1 MYVDSHWIARDYFG
15 LSYSSTVEYSRRS
28 FLTLAAAGAL
38 NAQDQAVFSTDV
50 KVVSL
55 LATVRNKQG
64 AIVRDL
70 TKDDFSV
77 LENGRPQTIKY
88 FSQDT
93 DLPLTI
99 GLMVDTSTSQTKVI
113 EGERGASF
121 RFIDHILRE
130 NKDKIF
136 IVQFDM
142 AVSVRQPLTDSRP
155 KLENALSL
163 VDIPTEKQLRA
174 GGWAPGT
181 ILYDAVVQASND
193 ILKKQQGRKAMI
205 LLTDGVDTGSDHS
218 LSDAIEAAQKADS
231 LIYSIYFSA
240 EGPTGRPV
248 LKRMS
253 QETGGSFFEMSK
265 KQTFEQIFDQI
276 QEELRSQ
283 YSIGFVSD
291 TPVRIS
297 EFRKLQVS
305 LNQKGLSVQTRERYW
320 AQR

>member
-1 MYVDSHWIARDYFG
+1 M
-15 LSYSSTVEYSRRS
+15 TSRRA
-28 FLTLAAAGAL
+28 FLSVAAAAAL
-38 NAQDQAVFSTDV
+38 AKAQDDAIFKSDV
-50 KVVSL
+50 KVVSV

-70 TKDDFSV
+70 SKDDFTI

-88 FSQDT
+88 FSRDT
-93 DLPLTI
+93 ELPLTI

-113 EGERGASF
+113 EAERGASF

-130 NKDKIF
+130 GKDKIF
-136 IVQFDM
+136 ILQFDM
-142 AVSVRQPLTDSRP
+142 SVSMRQPLTDSRP
-155 KLENALSL
+155 KLEEALSL

-181 ILYDAVVQASND
+181 ILYDAVVQAA
-193 ILKKQQGRKAMI
+193 KETMQKQQGRKAMI

-218 LSDAIEAAQKADS
+218 VNDAIEAAQRADS

-240 EGPTGRPV
+240 EGPSGRPI

-253 QETGGSFFEMSK
+253 QETGGSFFEVK
-265 KQTFEQIFDQI
+265 KQNFEQVFDLI
-276 QEELRSQ
+276 QDELRSQ
-283 YSIGFVSD
+283 YSLGYISD
-291 TPVRIS
+291 VPVRIS
-297 EFRKLQVS
+297 EFRKLQVG
-305 LNQKGLSVQTRERYW
+305 LNQKALLIQSRGRYW

>member
-1 MYVDSHWIARDYFG
+1 MV
-15 LSYSSTVEYSRRS
+15 TRRTFVS
-28 FLTLAAAGAL
+28 LAAASL
-38 NAQDQAVFSTDV
+38 RAQDITFTSDV
-50 KVVSL
+50 KVVSI

-64 AIVRDL
+64 AIVHDL
-70 TKDDFSV
+70 TKDDFTV

-88 FSQDT
+88 FSRDT

-99 GLMVDTSTSQTKVI
+99 GLMVDTSTSQIKVI
-113 EGERGASF
+113 EGERSASF

-142 AVSVRQPLTDSRP
+142 AVMMKQALTDSRV
-155 KLENALSL
+155 KLEEALTL

-181 ILYDAVVQASND
+181 ILYDAVVQAAKD
-193 ILKKQQGRKAMI
+193 TMQKQQGRKAMI
-205 LLTDGVDTGSDHS
+205 LMTDGVDTGSDHS
-218 LSDAIEAAQKADS
+218 INDAIEAAQRADS
-231 LIYSIYFSA
+231 LIYAIYFSA
-240 EGPTGRPV
+240 EGPTGRPL

-253 QETGGSFFEMSK
+253 QETGGGFYEMSK

-276 QEELRSQ
+276 QDELRSQ
-283 YSIGFVSD
+283 FSIGYVSD
-291 TPVRIS
+291 TPIRIS

-305 LNQKGLSVQTRERYW
+305 VNQKGLSVQSRDRYW

>member
-1 MYVDSHWIARDYFG
+1 LIV
-15 LSYSSTVEYSRRS
+15 VSRRI
-28 FLTLAAAGAL
+28 FLSLAAAPL
-38 NAQDQAVFSTDV
+38 LKAQDPKAQDPIFSTDV

-64 AIVRDL
+64 AIIHDL
-70 TKDDFSV
+70 TKDDFTV

-88 FSQDT
+88 FSRDT
-93 DLPLTI
+93 
-99 GLMVDTSTSQTKVI
+99 VDTSVSQIKVI

-136 IVQFDM
+136 VQQFDM
-142 AVSVRQPLTDSRP
+142 AVMMKQALTDSRP
-155 KLENALSL
+155 KLEEALSL
-163 VDIPTEKQLRA
+163 VDIPTDKQLRA

-181 ILYDAVVQASND
+181 ILYDAVVQAS
-193 ILKKQQGRKAMI
+193 KETMQKQQGRKAMI
-205 LLTDGVDTGSDHS
+205 LMTDGVDTGSDHT
-218 LSDAIEAAQKADS
+218 LSDAIEAAQRADS
-231 LIYSIYFSA
+231 LVYSIYFSA

-253 QETGGSFFEMSK
+253 QETGGGFFEMSK

-276 QEELRSQ
+276 QDELRGQ
-283 YSIGFVSD
+283 FNIGYVSD
-291 TPVRIS
+291 APVRIS
-297 EFRKLQVS
+297 EFRKLQLTV
-305 LNQKGLSVQTRERYW
+305 NQKGLTVQSRDRYW

>member
-1 MYVDSHWIARDYFG
+1 LIV
-15 LSYSSTVEYSRRS
+15 VSRRI
-28 FLTLAAAGAL
+28 FLSLAAAPL
-38 NAQDQAVFSTDV
+38 LKAQDPIFSTDV

-64 AIVRDL
+64 AIIHDL
-70 TKDDFSV
+70 GKDDFTV
-77 LENGRPQTIKY
+77 LENGRPQVIKY
-88 FSQDT
+88 FSRDT
-93 DLPLTI
+93 GLPLTI
-99 GLMVDTSTSQTKVI
+99 GLMVDTSVSQIKVV

-136 IVQFDM
+136 IQQFDM
-142 AVSVRQPLTDSRP
+142 AVMMKQPLTDSRS
-155 KLENALSL
+155 KLEEALSL
-163 VDIPTEKQLRA
+163 VDIPTDKQLRA

-181 ILYDAVVQASND
+181 ILYDAVVQAS
-193 ILKKQQGRKAMI
+193 KETMQKQQGRKAMI
-205 LLTDGVDTGSDHS
+205 LMTDGVDTGSDHS
-218 LSDAIEAAQKADS
+218 LSDAIEAAQRADS

-253 QETGGSFFEMSK
+253 QETGGGFFEMSK

-276 QEELRSQ
+276 QDELRGQ
-283 YSIGFVSD
+283 FNIGYVSD

-297 EFRKLQVS
+297 EFRKLQLTV
-305 LNQKGLSVQTRERYW
+305 NQKGLTVQSRDRYW

>member
-1 MYVDSHWIARDYFG
+1 V
-15 LSYSSTVEYSRRS
+15 TSRRA
-28 FLTLAAAGAL
+28 FLSLAAASAL
-38 NAQDQAVFSTDV
+38 RNPVNAQDDAIFKSDV
-50 KVVSL
+50 KVVNIL
-55 LATVRNKQG
+55 TTVRNKQG

-70 TKDDFSV
+70 SKDDFTI
-77 LENGRPQTIKY
+77 LENGRPQTVKY
-88 FSQDT
+88 FSRDT

-99 GLMVDTSTSQTKVI
+99 GLMVDTSISQTKVI
-113 EGERGASF
+113 EAERGASF

-136 IVQFDM
+136 ILQFDM
-142 AVSVRQPLTDSRP
+142 SIAMRQALTDSRP
-155 KLENALSL
+155 KLEESLSL
-163 VDIPTEKQLRA
+163 VDIPTDRQLRA

-181 ILYDAVVQASND
+181 ILYDAVVQASKD
-193 ILKKQQGRKAMI
+193 TMQKQQGRKAMI

-218 LSDAIEAAQKADS
+218 VNDAIEAAQRADS

-240 EGPTGRPV
+240 EGPTGRSI

-253 QETGGSFFEMSK
+253 QETGGSFFEVSK

-276 QEELRSQ
+276 QDELRGQ
-283 YSIGFVSD
+283 YSIAYVSD
-291 TPVRIS
+291 VPVRIS

-305 LNQKGLSVQTRERYW
+305 LNQKGLTVQARDRYW

>member
-1 MYVDSHWIARDYFG
+1 MTH
-15 LSYSSTVEYSRRS
+15 SRRT
-28 FLTLAAAGAL
+28 FLSLAALPAL
-38 NAQDQAVFSTDV
+38 QAQDTATFSTEI

-64 AIVRDL
+64 GIVRDL
-70 TKDDFSV
+70 TKDDFTV
-77 LENGRPQTIKY
+77 LENGRPQKIQY
-88 FSQDT
+88 FSRDT

-99 GLMVDTSTSQTKVI
+99 GLMVDTSTSQTTVI
-113 EGERGASF
+113 ERERGASF

-142 AVSVRQPLTDSRP
+142 AVSVRQPLTDSRV
-155 KLENALSL
+155 KLEEALSL

-181 ILYDAVVQASND
+181 ILYDAVTQASKD
-193 ILKKQQGRKAMI
+193 ILMKPTGRKAMI

-218 LSDAIEAAQKADS
+218 LSDAIDAAQKADS
-231 LIYSIYFSA
+231 LIYSIYFTA
-240 EGPTGRPV
+240 EGPSGRPV

-265 KQTFEQIFDQI
+265 NQTFEQIFDQI
-276 QEELRSQ
+276 QDELRSQ
-283 YSIGFVSD
+283 YSLGFISD
-291 TPVRIS
+291 SPVRIS
-297 EFRKLQVS
+297 EFRKLQVL
-305 LNQKGLSVQTRERYW
+305 LNRKGLSVQTRERYW
-320 AQR
+320 AKR

>member
-1 MYVDSHWIARDYFG
+1 VVTRRTF
-15 LSYSSTVEYSRRS
+15 LS
-28 FLTLAAAGAL
+28 LAAAPAL
-38 NAQDQAVFSTDV
+38 TAQDPIFTSDV
-50 KVVSL
+50 KVVSI

-64 AIVRDL
+64 GIVRDL
-70 TKDDFSV
+70 SKDDFTV

-88 FSQDT
+88 FSRET

-99 GLMVDTSTSQTKVI
+99 GLMVDTSTSQIKVI
-113 EGERGASF
+113 QAERGASF
-121 RFIDHILRE
+121 RFIDDILRE

-136 IVQFDM
+136 IMQFDM
-142 AVSVRQPLTDSRP
+142 SVSMKQPLTDSRP
-155 KLENALSL
+155 KLEEALSL
-163 VDIPTEKQLRA
+163 VDIPTEKELRA

-193 ILKKQQGRKAMI
+193 TMQKQQGRKAMI

-218 LSDAIEAAQKADS
+218 LGDAIEAAERADS

-276 QEELRSQ
+276 QKELRGQ
-283 YSIGFVSD
+283 FSIGYVSD

-297 EFRKLQVS
+297 EFRKLEVS
-305 LNQKGLSVQTRERYW
+305 VNQKGLSVQSRDRYW

>member
-1 MYVDSHWIARDYFG
+1 MV
-15 LSYSSTVEYSRRS
+15 SRRI
-28 FLTLAAAGAL
+28 FLSLAAAPIL
-38 NAQDQAVFSTDV
+38 KAQDPVFSTDV

-64 AIVRDL
+64 AIIHDL
-70 TKDDFSV
+70 TKDDFTV

-88 FSQDT
+88 FSRDT

-99 GLMVDTSTSQTKVI
+99 GLMVDTSTSQIKVI
-113 EGERGASF
+113 EAERGAAF

-136 IVQFDM
+136 IQQFDM
-142 AVSVRQPLTDSRP
+142 AVMMKQSLTDSRP
-155 KLENALSL
+155 KLEDALSL
-163 VDIPTEKQLRA
+163 VDIPTDKQLRA

-181 ILYDAVVQASND
+181 ILYDAVVQAAKETM
-193 ILKKQQGRKAMI
+193 LKQQGRKAMI
-205 LLTDGVDTGSDHS
+205 LMTDGVDTGSDHS
-218 LSDAIEAAQKADS
+218 LSDAIEAAQRADS

-253 QETGGSFFEMSK
+253 QETGGNFFEMSK

-276 QEELRSQ
+276 QDELRGQ
-283 YSIGFVSD
+283 FNIGYVSD

-297 EFRKLQVS
+297 EFRKLQLSV
-305 LNQKGLSVQTRERYW
+305 NQKGLTVQCRDRYW

>member
-1 MYVDSHWIARDYFG
+1 VVTRRTL
-15 LSYSSTVEYSRRS
+15 LS
-28 FLTLAAAGAL
+28 LAAAPL
-38 NAQDQAVFSTDV
+38 LRAQDPVFSTDV
-50 KVVSL
+50 KVVSI

-64 AIVRDL
+64 AIVHDL
-70 TKDDFSV
+70 TKDDFTV

-88 FSQDT
+88 FSRDT

-99 GLMVDTSTSQTKVI
+99 GLMVDTSTSQIKVI
-113 EGERGASF
+113 EAERGASF

-136 IVQFDM
+136 ILQFDM
-142 AVSVRQPLTDSRP
+142 AVIMKQQLTDSRP
-155 KLENALSL
+155 KLEEALSL

-181 ILYDAVVQASND
+181 ILYDAVVQAS
-193 ILKKQQGRKAMI
+193 KETMQKQQGRKAMI

-218 LSDAIEAAQKADS
+218 VNDAIEAAQRADS
-231 LIYSIYFSA
+231 IIYSIYFSA
-240 EGPTGRPV
+240 EGPTGRQI

-253 QETGGSFFEMSK
+253 QETGGGFFEMSK
-265 KQTFEQIFDQI
+265 KSNFEEIFSQIED
-276 QEELRSQ
+276 ELRGQ
-283 YSIGFVSD
+283 FNIGYVSD

-305 LNQKGLSVQTRERYW
+305 VNQKGLSVQCRDRYW

>member
-1 MYVDSHWIARDYFG
+1 
-15 LSYSSTVEYSRRS
+15 
-28 FLTLAAAGAL
+28 
-38 NAQDQAVFSTDV
+38 
-50 KVVSL
+50 
-55 LATVRNKQG
+55 
-64 AIVRDL
+64 
-70 TKDDFSV
+70 
-77 LENGRPQTIKY
+77 
-88 FSQDT
+88 
-93 DLPLTI
+93 
-99 GLMVDTSTSQTKVI
+99 MVDTSTSQIKVI

-136 IVQFDM
+136 ILQFDM
-142 AVSVRQPLTDSRP
+142 AVMMKQPLTDSRP
-155 KLENALSL
+155 KLEEALSL

-181 ILYDAVVQASND
+181 ILYDAVVQASKD
-193 ILKKQQGRKAMI
+193 TMQKQQGRKAMI

-218 LSDAIEAAQKADS
+218 LNDAIEAAQRADS

-253 QETGGSFFEMSK
+253 QETGGNFFEMSK

-276 QEELRSQ
+276 QDELRGQ
-283 YSIGFVSD
+283 FNIGYVSD

-297 EFRKLQVS
+297 EFRKLQVMV
-305 LNQKGLSVQTRERYW
+305 NQKGLSVQSRDRYW

>member
-1 MYVDSHWIARDYFG
+1 MG
-15 LSYSSTVEYSRRS
+15 LHSVRYSFIVVTRRT
-28 FLTLAAAGAL
+28 FLSLAAAPVLG
-38 NAQDQAVFSTDV
+38 AQDPIFTTDV
-50 KVVSL
+50 KVVSI

-64 AIVRDL
+64 AIIHDL
-70 TKDDFSV
+70 TKDDFTV

-88 FSQDT
+88 FSRDT

-99 GLMVDTSTSQTKVI
+99 GLMVDTSTSQIKVI

-136 IVQFDM
+136 ILQFDM
-142 AVSVRQPLTDSRP
+142 AVMMKQPLTDSRP
-155 KLENALSL
+155 KLEEALSL

-181 ILYDAVVQASND
+181 ILYDAVVQASKD
-193 ILKKQQGRKAMI
+193 TMQKQQGRKAMI

-218 LSDAIEAAQKADS
+218 LNDAIEAAQRADS

-253 QETGGSFFEMSK
+253 QETGGNFFEMSK

-276 QEELRSQ
+276 QDELRGQ
-283 YSIGFVSD
+283 FNIGYVSD

-297 EFRKLQVS
+297 EFRKLQVMV
-305 LNQKGLSVQTRERYW
+305 NQKGLSVQSRDRYW

>member
-1 MYVDSHWIARDYFG
+1 MTRRTL
-15 LSYSSTVEYSRRS
+15 LS
-28 FLTLAAAGAL
+28 LAAAPL
-38 NAQDQAVFSTDV
+38 LRAQDPVFSTDV
-50 KVVSL
+50 KVVSI

-64 AIVRDL
+64 AIVHDL
-70 TKDDFSV
+70 TKDDFTV

-88 FSQDT
+88 FSRDT

-99 GLMVDTSTSQTKVI
+99 GLMVDTSTSQIKVI
-113 EGERGASF
+113 EAERGASF

-136 IVQFDM
+136 ILQFDM
-142 AVSVRQPLTDSRP
+142 AVIMKQQLTDSRP
-155 KLENALSL
+155 KLEEALSL

-181 ILYDAVVQASND
+181 ILYDAVVQAS
-193 ILKKQQGRKAMI
+193 KETMQKQQGRKAMI

-218 LSDAIEAAQKADS
+218 VNDAIEAAQRADS
-231 LIYSIYFSA
+231 IIYSIYFSA
-240 EGPTGRPV
+240 EGPTGRQI

-253 QETGGSFFEMSK
+253 QETGGGFFEMSK
-265 KQTFEQIFDQI
+265 KSNFEEIFSQIED
-276 QEELRSQ
+276 ELRGQ
-283 YSIGFVSD
+283 FNIGYVSD

-305 LNQKGLSVQTRERYW
+305 VNQKGLSVQCRDRYW

>member
-1 MYVDSHWIARDYFG
+1 MV
-15 LSYSSTVEYSRRS
+15 SRRT
-28 FLTLAAAGAL
+28 FLSLAAAPAL
-38 NAQDQAVFSTDV
+38 PAQDPVFSTDV

-55 LATVRNKQG
+55 LATVRNRQG
-64 AIVRDL
+64 AIIHDL
-70 TKDDFSV
+70 TKDDFTI

-88 FSQDT
+88 FSRDT

-99 GLMVDTSTSQTKVI
+99 GIMVDTSVSQIKVM
-113 EGERGASF
+113 ERERGASF

-136 IVQFDM
+136 ILQFDM
-142 AVSVRQPLTDSRP
+142 AVSMRQPLTDSRVN
-155 KLENALSL
+155 LEEALSL
-163 VDIPTEKQLRA
+163 VDVPTEKQLRA

-181 ILYDAVVQASND
+181 ILYDAVVQASNETMQ
-193 ILKKQQGRKAMI
+193 KQQGRKAMI
-205 LLTDGVDTGSDHS
+205 LLTDGVDTGSDRS
-218 LSDAIEAAQKADS
+218 LNDAIEAAQRADT

-265 KQTFEQIFDQI
+265 KQSFERIFDQI
-276 QEELRSQ
+276 QDELRSQ
-283 YSIGFVSD
+283 FSIGFVSD
-291 TPVRIS
+291 VPVRIS

-305 LNQKGLSVQTRERYW
+305 LNQKGLAVQSRERYW
-320 AQR
+320 AKR

>member
-1 MYVDSHWIARDYFG
+1 MV
-15 LSYSSTVEYSRRS
+15 SRRT
-28 FLTLAAAGAL
+28 FLSLAAAPAL
-38 NAQDQAVFSTDV
+38 RAQDPIFSTDV

-55 LATVRNKQG
+55 LATVRNRQG
-64 AIVRDL
+64 AIIHDL
-70 TKDDFSV
+70 TKDDFTI

-88 FSQDT
+88 FSRDT

-99 GLMVDTSTSQTKVI
+99 GIMVDTSVSQIKVM
-113 EGERGASF
+113 ERERGASF

-136 IVQFDM
+136 ILQFDM
-142 AVSVRQPLTDSRP
+142 AVSMRQPLTDSRVN
-155 KLENALSL
+155 LEEALSL
-163 VDIPTEKQLRA
+163 VDVPTEKQLRA

-181 ILYDAVVQASND
+181 ILYDAVVQASNETMQ
-193 ILKKQQGRKAMI
+193 KQQGRKAMI
-205 LLTDGVDTGSDHS
+205 LLTDGVDTGSDRS
-218 LSDAIEAAQKADS
+218 LNDAIEAAQRADT

-265 KQTFEQIFDQI
+265 KQSFEQIFDQI
-276 QEELRSQ
+276 QDELRSQ
-283 YSIGFVSD
+283 FSIGFVSD
-291 TPVRIS
+291 VPVRIS

-305 LNQKGLSVQTRERYW
+305 LNQKGLAVQSRERYW
-320 AQR
+320 AKR

>member
-1 MYVDSHWIARDYFG
+1 LLR
-15 LSYSSTVEYSRRS
+15 
-28 FLTLAAAGAL
+28 
-38 NAQDQAVFSTDV
+38 AQDPVFSTDV
-50 KVVSL
+50 KVVSI

-64 AIVRDL
+64 AIVHGL
-70 TKDDFSV
+70 TKDDFTV

-88 FSQDT
+88 FSRDT

-99 GLMVDTSTSQTKVI
+99 GLMVDTSTSQIKVI
-113 EGERGASF
+113 EAERGASF

-136 IVQFDM
+136 ILQFDM
-142 AVSVRQPLTDSRP
+142 AVIMKQQLTDSRP
-155 KLENALSL
+155 KLEEALSL

-181 ILYDAVVQASND
+181 ILYDAVVQAS
-193 ILKKQQGRKAMI
+193 KETMQKQQGRKAMI

-218 LSDAIEAAQKADS
+218 VNDAIEAAQRADS
-231 LIYSIYFSA
+231 IIYSIYFSA
-240 EGPTGRPV
+240 EGPTGRQI

-253 QETGGSFFEMSK
+253 QETGGGFFEMSK
-265 KQTFEQIFDQI
+265 KSNFEEIFSQIED
-276 QEELRSQ
+276 ELRGQ
-283 YSIGFVSD
+283 FNIGYVSD

-305 LNQKGLSVQTRERYW
+305 VNQKGLSVQCRDRYW

>member
-1 MYVDSHWIARDYFG
+1 LIV
-15 LSYSSTVEYSRRS
+15 VSRRI
-28 FLTLAAAGAL
+28 FLSLAAAPL
-38 NAQDQAVFSTDV
+38 LKAQDPIFSTDV

-64 AIVRDL
+64 AIIHDL
-70 TKDDFSV
+70 GKDDFTV
-77 LENGRPQTIKY
+77 LENGRPQVIKY
-88 FSQDT
+88 FSRDT

-99 GLMVDTSTSQTKVI
+99 GLMVDTSVSQIKVV

-136 IVQFDM
+136 IQQFDM
-142 AVSVRQPLTDSRP
+142 AVMMKQPLTDSRS
-155 KLENALSL
+155 KLEEALSL
-163 VDIPTEKQLRA
+163 VDIPTDKQLRA

-181 ILYDAVVQASND
+181 ILYDAVVQAS
-193 ILKKQQGRKAMI
+193 KETMQKQQGRKAMI
-205 LLTDGVDTGSDHS
+205 LMTDGVDTGSDHS
-218 LSDAIEAAQKADS
+218 LSDAIEAAQRADS

-253 QETGGSFFEMSK
+253 QETGGGFFEMSK

-276 QEELRSQ
+276 QDELRGQ
-283 YSIGFVSD
+283 FNIGYVSD

-297 EFRKLQVS
+297 EFRKLQLTV
-305 LNQKGLSVQTRERYW
+305 NQKGLTVQSRDRYW

>member
-1 MYVDSHWIARDYFG
+1 M
-15 LSYSSTVEYSRRS
+15 
-28 FLTLAAAGAL
+28 
-38 NAQDQAVFSTDV
+38 AQDPIFSTDV

-64 AIVRDL
+64 AIIHDL
-70 TKDDFSV
+70 TKDDFTV

-88 FSQDT
+88 FSRDT

-99 GLMVDTSTSQTKVI
+99 GLMVDTSVSQIKVM
-113 EGERGASF
+113 ERERGASF

-136 IVQFDM
+136 ILQFDM
-142 AVSVRQPLTDSRP
+142 AVSMRQPLTDSRP
-155 KLENALSL
+155 KLEEALSL
-163 VDIPTEKQLRA
+163 VDVPTEKQLRA

-181 ILYDAVVQASND
+181 ILYDAVAQASNETMQ
-193 ILKKQQGRKAMI
+193 KAQGRKAMI

-218 LSDAIEAAQKADS
+218 LNDAIEAAQKADT
-231 LIYSIYFSA
+231 LVYSIYFSA

-248 LKRMS
+248 LKRIS

-265 KQTFEQIFDQI
+265 KQSFEQIFDQI
-276 QEELRSQ
+276 QDELRSQ
-283 YSIGFVSD
+283 FSIGFVSD
-291 TPVRIS
+291 VPVRIS

-305 LNQKGLSVQTRERYW
+305 VNQKGLSVQSRERYW
-320 AQR
+320 AKR

>member
-1 MYVDSHWIARDYFG
+1 LIV
-15 LSYSSTVEYSRRS
+15 VSRRI
-28 FLTLAAAGAL
+28 FLSLAAAPIL
-38 NAQDQAVFSTDV
+38 KAQDPVFSTDV

-64 AIVRDL
+64 AIIHDL
-70 TKDDFSV
+70 TKDDFTV

-88 FSQDT
+88 FSRDT

-99 GLMVDTSTSQTKVI
+99 GLMVDTSTSQIKVI
-113 EGERGASF
+113 EAERGAAF

-136 IVQFDM
+136 IQQFDM
-142 AVSVRQPLTDSRP
+142 AVMMKQSLTDSRP
-155 KLENALSL
+155 KLEDALSL
-163 VDIPTEKQLRA
+163 VDIPTDKQLRA

-181 ILYDAVVQASND
+181 ILYDAVVQAAKETM
-193 ILKKQQGRKAMI
+193 LKQQGRKAMI
-205 LLTDGVDTGSDHS
+205 LMTDGVDTGSDHS
-218 LSDAIEAAQKADS
+218 LSDAIEAAQRADS

-253 QETGGSFFEMSK
+253 QETGGNFFEMSK

-276 QEELRSQ
+276 QDELRGQ
-283 YSIGFVSD
+283 FNIGYVSD

-297 EFRKLQVS
+297 EFRKLQLSV
-305 LNQKGLSVQTRERYW
+305 NQKGLTVQCRDRYW

>member
-1 MYVDSHWIARDYFG
+1 MR
-15 LSYSSTVEYSRRS
+15 
-28 FLTLAAAGAL
+28 
-38 NAQDQAVFSTDV
+38 AQDATFTSDV
-50 KVVSL
+50 KVVSI

-64 AIVRDL
+64 GIVHDL
-70 TKDDFSV
+70 TKDDFTI

-88 FSQDT
+88 FSRDT

-99 GLMVDTSTSQTKVI
+99 GLMVDTSTSQIKVI
-113 EGERGASF
+113 EAERGASF

-136 IVQFDM
+136 VLQFDM
-142 AVSVRQPLTDSRP
+142 AVIMKQPLTDSRP
-155 KLENALSL
+155 KLEEALSL

-193 ILKKQQGRKAMI
+193 TMQKQQGRKAMM
-205 LLTDGVDTGSDHS
+205 LMTDGVDTGSDHS
-218 LSDAIEAAQKADS
+218 LSDAIEAAQRADT
-231 LIYSIYFSA
+231 
-240 EGPTGRPV
+240 E
-248 LKRMS
+248 
-253 QETGGSFFEMSK
+253 
-265 KQTFEQIFDQI
+265 IFDQI
-276 QEELRSQ
+276 QDELRGQ
-283 YSIGFVSD
+283 FNIGYVSD

-305 LNQKGLSVQTRERYW
+305 VNQKGLSVQCRDRYW

>member
-1 MYVDSHWIARDYFG
+1 V
-15 LSYSSTVEYSRRS
+15 VSRRTLLS
-28 FLTLAAAGAL
+28 LAAAPL
-38 NAQDQAVFSTDV
+38 LKAQDPKAQDPIFSTDV

-64 AIVRDL
+64 AIIHDL
-70 TKDDFSV
+70 TKDDFTV

-88 FSQDT
+88 FSRDT

-99 GLMVDTSTSQTKVI
+99 GLMVDTSVSQIKVV
-113 EGERGASF
+113 EAERGASF

-136 IVQFDM
+136 IQQFDM
-142 AVSVRQPLTDSRP
+142 AVMMKQALTDSRP
-155 KLENALSL
+155 KLEEALSL
-163 VDIPTEKQLRA
+163 VDIPTDKQLRA

-181 ILYDAVVQASND
+181 ILYDAVVQAS
-193 ILKKQQGRKAMI
+193 KETMQKQQGRKAMI
-205 LLTDGVDTGSDHS
+205 LMTDGVDTGSDHT
-218 LSDAIEAAQKADS
+218 LSDAIEAAQRADS

-240 EGPTGRPV
+240 EGPTGRAV

-253 QETGGSFFEMSK
+253 QETGGGFFEMSK

-276 QEELRSQ
+276 QDELRAQ
-283 YSIGFVSD
+283 FNIGYVSD

-297 EFRKLQVS
+297 EFRKLQLTV
-305 LNQKGLSVQTRERYW
+305 NQKGLTVQSRDRYW

>member
-1 MYVDSHWIARDYFG
+1 VVTRRTF
-15 LSYSSTVEYSRRS
+15 LS
-28 FLTLAAAGAL
+28 LTAAPAL
-38 NAQDQAVFSTDV
+38 AQDPIFSTDV
-50 KVVSL
+50 KVVSI
-55 LATVRNKQG
+55 LASVRNKQG
-64 AIVRDL
+64 GLIHDL
-70 TKDDFSV
+70 KKEDFTV

-88 FSQDT
+88 FSRDT

-99 GLMVDTSTSQTKVI
+99 GLMVDTSTSQIKVI

-136 IVQFDM
+136 VLQFDM
-142 AVSVRQPLTDSRP
+142 AVMMKQTLTDSRP
-155 KLENALSL
+155 KLEEALSL
-163 VDIPTEKQLRA
+163 VDIPTDKQLRA

-181 ILYDAVVQASND
+181 ILYDAVVQASKD
-193 ILKKQQGRKAMI
+193 TMLKQQGRKAMI

-218 LSDAIEAAQKADS
+218 LSDAIEAAQRADS

-240 EGPTGRPV
+240 EGPQGRPV

-253 QETGGSFFEMSK
+253 QETGGGFFEMSK
-265 KQTFEQIFDQI
+265 KQSFEQIFDQI
-276 QEELRSQ
+276 QDELRGQ
-283 YSIGFVSD
+283 FNLGYVSD

-305 LNQKGLSVQTRERYW
+305 VNQKGMAVQCRDRYW

>member
-1 MYVDSHWIARDYFG
+1 VV
-15 LSYSSTVEYSRRS
+15 TRRS
-28 FLTLAAAGAL
+28 FLSLAAAPAL
-38 NAQDQAVFSTDV
+38 AQDPIFTTDV
-50 KVVSL
+50 KVVSI

-64 AIVRDL
+64 SLIHDL
-70 TKDDFSV
+70 GKEDFTI
-77 LENGRPQTIKY
+77 LENGRPQAIKY
-88 FSQDT
+88 FSRDT

-99 GLMVDTSTSQTKVI
+99 GLMVDTSTSQIKVV

-136 IVQFDM
+136 ILQFDM
-142 AVSVRQPLTDSRP
+142 AVMMKQGLTDSRP
-155 KLENALSL
+155 KLEEALSL
-163 VDIPTEKQLRA
+163 VDIPTDKQLRA

-181 ILYDAVVQASND
+181 ILYDAVVQAANETM
-193 ILKKQQGRKAMI
+193 KKQQGRKAMI

-218 LSDAIEAAQKADS
+218 LSDAIEAAQRADS

-253 QETGGSFFEMSK
+253 QETGGGFFEMSK
-265 KQTFEQIFDQI
+265 KQSFEQIFDQI
-276 QEELRSQ
+276 QTELRGQ
-283 YSIGFVSD
+283 FNIGYVSD

-297 EFRKLQVS
+297 EFRKLQVTV
-305 LNQKGLSVQTRERYW
+305 NQKGLTVQCRDRYC